1 MKKHLKINDKGRDF
15 VVGDLHGCHSL
26 LNMALDHVR
35 FDPSIDR
42 LISVGDLVDRGPDS
56 MKCLKLL
63 SEPWF
68 HAVMGNHEDMMVKAI
83 IGNPGWSTVWNK
95 NGGTW
100 AYSEDRAELVSLVSL
115 ATADCT
121 DLPWLITVDLPD
133 GKMFHVLH
141 AELDEDHPISDEELL
156 FNFEDFALAGVAD
169 GEVCIWG
176 RTIFRS
182 LYNQH
187 LTQHSIAKWRR
198 GAALEKVGV
207 WCNSDTLSN
216 IYCGHSV
223 MRKPT
228 AVGKLVNIDTG
239 AFLAYQKKDGYGLT
253 LTEPLTNRFWTTNL
267 DGTTEVT
274 PVIVL

>member
-26 LNMALDHVR
+26 LNLALDHVR

-63 SEPWF
+63 AEPWF
-68 HAVMGNHEDMMVKAI
+68 HAVMGNHEDMMLQAVN
-83 IGNPGWSTVWNK
+83 GNPGWSNIWTM
-95 NGGTW
+95 NGGQW
-100 AYSEDRAELVSLVSL
+100 AFSEDRAELVSLVR
-115 ATADCT
+115 AYC
-121 DLPWLITVDLPD
+121 DLNYLITVDLPD
-133 GKMFHVLH
+133 NKMFHVLH
-141 AELDEDHPISDEELL
+141 AELWADHPLSDAELL
-156 FNFEDFALAGVAD
+156 DDFDQLAFHNVSD
-169 GEVCIWG
+169 GEICIWG

-187 LTQHSIAKWRR
+187 LTERSIAKWRR
-198 GAALEKVGV
+198 GAELEKVGV

-216 IYCGHSV
+216 IYCGHSI

-239 AFLAYQKKDGYGLT
+239 AFLAYQKKDSYGLT

-274 PVIVL
+274 PIIVL